1 MDTIKELEE
10 RLKEEKLKQKWNEI
24 QTKLREAIT
33 KYSGKAFGNKAL
45 RLSTLSK
52 YKSKSFYI
60 TVVYIKEVVL
70 NENIQTIN
78 DLRLYPDN
86 YNCEITLRGE
96 SFSVFYNNE
105 NNTNIN
111 SSQNSSWR
119 IKDMMD
125 YCYEIPIETYNNIK
139 ALINNSIDNVFLTP
153 FKELESHWSSF
164 TGGLYCTKFLKEN
177 GCKFINL
184 TDDEIYAINNHPFL
198 YGNELLINDMSKK
211 IIEDWKK
218 EEIENDKRDVG
229 FYCCGE
235 YVKPTGISKRR
246 IAKLDLIL
254 KKFKE

>member
-24 QTKLREAIT
+24 QTKLKETKA

-45 RLSTLSK
+45 RLDTISK
-52 YKSKSFYI
+52 YTPNSFHI
-60 TVVYIKEVVL
+60 TVAYIKEVVL
-70 NENIQTIN
+70 ENIQSID
-78 DLRLYPDN
+78 DLRRNPDYN
-86 YNCEITLRGE
+86 YDYGIKLVGE
-96 SFSVFYNNE
+96 SFSVCGSND
-105 NNTNIN
+105 IN
-111 SSQNSSWR
+111 SNISCSNNIRWR

-125 YCYEIPIETYNNIK
+125 YCYEIPIEIYNNIK
-139 ALINNSIDNVFLTP
+139 VLINNSIDNVFLTP
-153 FKELESHWSSF
+153 FKELKSHWSSS

-184 TDDEIYAINNHPFL
+184 TNDEIYVVRNHPFL
-198 YGNELLINDMSKK
+198 YGNELLINDLSKK
-211 IIEDWKK
+211 IIEDWRK

-246 IAKLDLIL
+246 IEKLNLIL
-254 KKFKE
+254 GKFK